1 MIKVR
6 SNLNLF
12 AFLALLIGSNPQ
24 AEASGHLLEEFQ
36 ILSTKNF
43 SGSLNIGL
51 YFQKPT
57 TLKITLEGNPVE
69 KHDGNLPFF
78 SSTFNADDAILTDL
92 FGAFM
97 VQVTRGEQT
106 HIIEAILQEKATQ
119 GLISSDIEGKDT
131 GKIAID
137 TSDIINF
144 VLKTDFKFE
153 RLYALGDRQG
163 TVKITL
169 QNKPDEKPNPHWMA
183 YPHPFFEA
191 KEVGLQVLRTLFQKA
206 YEVDS
211 KEKVSHYFL

>member
-1 MIKVR
+1 MKKER
-6 SNLNLF
+6 SNLKLF
-12 AFLALLIGSNPQ
+12 AFLALLIGSNSG
-24 AEASGHLLEEFQ
+24 AEASEHLLEEFQ
-36 ILSTKNF
+36 LLSTKRF
-43 SGSLNIGL
+43 SESLDIGL

-57 TLKITLEGNPVE
+57 TLTITLEGNPAE

-78 SSTFNADDAILTDL
+78 SRTFNADDAILTDL

-106 HIIEAILQEKATQ
+106 HIIEAILQEKETQ
-119 GLISSDIEGKDT
+119 GFIGSETEGEK
-131 GKIAID
+131 GREIALD
-137 TSDIINF
+137 ASDIISF

-153 RLYALGDRQG
+153 RLYALGNRQG

-169 QNKPDEKPNPHWMA
+169 QNHADEKPSPHWMA

-191 KEVGLQVLRTLFQKA
+191 KDVGLQVLRTLFQKA